1 MARTHNVKT
10 TYDNAPIGIF
20 DSGFGGLTVLKEIA
34 FRLPQE
40 SIIFIGDS
48 ARCPYGP
55 RDQEEVK
62 GFTLQI
68 CAYLQ
73 SLGCKLI
80 VIACN
85 TATAAGLR
93 AAQMEF
99 DIPIVGVIEAGSR
112 AAAHMTHSRRVGVI
126 ATEGTIGSG
135 AYEGNI
141 KNLDAGIEV
150 YSKATPKFVEIAE
163 SGLKHR
169 NTAKKD
175 DFAGISAEMFGDD
188 WSEYLDIARGYL
200 GPLQESRI
208 DTLVL
213 GCTHFPIIQPLIR
226 EVLGDGITLVSSA
239 EETARDVSSILERRG
254 ALASGAVP
262 AKRAFFTTLGNT
274 EEFEEFGSLVL
285 EVPSI
290 SVEYLELPAY
300 EKGI

>member
-1 MARTHNVKT
+1 MARIHNGIT

-20 DSGFGGLTVLKEIA
+20 DSGYGGLTVLKEIA

-40 SIIFIGDS
+40 STIFIGDS

-55 RDQEEVK
+55 RDQEEVR

-68 CAYLQ
+68 CSYLQ

-112 AAAHMTHSRRVGVI
+112 AAAHMTHTRRVGVI
-126 ATEGTIGSG
+126 ATEGTIASG
-135 AYEGNI
+135 AYEANI

-150 YSKATPKFVEIAE
+150 LSRATPKFVEIAE

-169 NTAKKD
+169 NTAKKGD
-175 DFAGISAEMFGDD
+175 RAGINAELFGDD
-188 WSEYLDIARGYL
+188 WSSYLDIASEYL
-200 GPLQESRI
+200 KPLQESRI

-213 GCTHFPIIQPLIR
+213 GCTHFPIVQPLIR
-226 EVLGDGITLVSSA
+226 EILGNDITLVSSA
-239 EETARDVSSILERRG
+239 EETAREVSSILERRG

-262 AKRAFFTTLGNT
+262 ATQTFYTTLDNT

-285 EVPSI
+285 DAPSI
-290 SVEYLELPAY
+290 DVEYLQLPEY
-300 EKGI
+300 ERDV